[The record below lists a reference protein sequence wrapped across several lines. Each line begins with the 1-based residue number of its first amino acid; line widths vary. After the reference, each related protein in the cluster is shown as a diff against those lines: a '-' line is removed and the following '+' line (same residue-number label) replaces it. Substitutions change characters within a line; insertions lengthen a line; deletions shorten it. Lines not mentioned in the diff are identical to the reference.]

1 MEDLFTLTPE
11 PKTSANQKTG
21 GDCPAA
27 SCSLSVLHGDAR
39 SLAHSIQPES
49 VDLILTSPPYYRQRD
64 YGVDGQIGMEPTV
77 TEYIEELMKVFNG
90 LRNALKSGGNL
101 LINVADSYATSPT
114 GSLGNSMTITGG
126 KRNQEAS
133 AKRPTK
139 LGCGVPE
146 KSLFLVPE
154 RLGLALLNSGWIV
167 RQTIIWHKPNA
178 MPSSVRDRCHMA
190 HEVVIHATKSKR
202 HFFDASPLD
211 SHEAGGWDEC
221 CPDCEGEGC
230 DLCEDTGAFSYDYK
244 QRRSVWTIPT
254 KGQKGD
260 HFARMPEKLAADC
273 ILSCCPEGGTV
284 LDPFHGMGT
293 TASVANSLGRN
304 AIGIEINASYLQ
316 ANSQDKSHG
325 TG

>member
-11 PKTSANQKTG
+11 PETVAEQGTSVRRS
-21 GDCPAA
+21 AA
-27 SCSLSVLHGDAR
+27 PCSLSVLHGDAR
-39 SLAHSIQPES
+39 NLAHFIQPES

-114 GSLGNSMTITGG
+114 GNLGNSMTITGG

-154 RLGLALLNSGWIV
+154 RLGLALLDSGWIV

-190 HEVVIHATKSKR
+190 HEVVIHATKAKR
-202 HFFDASPLD
+202 YFFDASPLD

-230 DLCEDTGAFSYDYK
+230 DRAEILAHSPTTTSNADRCGQSQPRGKRATTSPECRKNSRQIASSHVALKAERCSTHSTAWG
-244 QRRSVWTIPT
+244 QRRAWQTRLV
-254 KGQKGD
+254 
-260 HFARMPEKLAADC
+260 
-273 ILSCCPEGGTV
+273 
-284 LDPFHGMGT
+284 GMQS
-293 TASVANSLGRN
+293 ASRSTHLIFKRTRKVNHER
-304 AIGIEINASYLQ
+304 
-316 ANSQDKSHG
+316 
-325 TG
+325 